1 MVIASAAYCLY
12 LIFAK
17 KHAIVNFATA
27 HYLIL
32 AFDAWLALAL
42 EKAIPDTPAD
52 PSIGREVIRGIVI
65 ACIWIPYFHFS
76 KRVKNT
82 FKETTTPTPPDQTGD
97 QRTVPG
103 APS

>member
-65 ACIWIPYFHFS
+65 ACIWIPYF
-76 KRVKNT
+76 T
-82 FKETTTPTPPDQTGD
+82 FQSE
-97 QRTVPG
+97 
-103 APS
+103 